1 MNEATGTTAAQMEL
15 NKKREG
21 MLAKLRKDLEEAH
34 IQNECT
40 LVSLKKKHAEAL
52 AECSEQ
58 IDLLNKM
65 KHKIEKDKSQIFNE
79 IVDVRAAT
87 DEVNR
92 SKASAEKN
100 LRGLVENLN
109 NANKR
114 VEECNLTLGDMEQ
127 AKRRTAVENAELMHR
142 LQELETTANLKLKK
156 KASLQAALDEA
167 TRVADDE
174 AKERSALL
182 AKFRNTEHEAE
193 GLRQNLD
200 EEVTGKENLIRQL
213 AKALADADMWKKK
226 YEIEGLAKAE
236 ELESAKL
243 KLQARLSE
251 GQATIEQLNSKL
263 YQLEKSKASLETE
276 LNNTATLLDQA
287 QILNASLEKKAKQAD
302 RILGEWK
309 HKVDGLGLDLDGAQK
324 ETRNISSDLFHIKN
338 AYDEAVTQL
347 EEVRKE
353 NHSLSIEIKDIMD
366 QITEGGRSIHEI
378 DKIRKRLEAEKLE
391 LEAALSEAEGAL
403 EQEENKVLRA
413 NLELTQ
419 VRQEIERRLAEKE
432 DEFFGTKKNFA
443 KALEGI
449 QMALDMECKGKVEAL
464 RMKKKLESDVVEL
477 ETELEHANAAN
488 VESQRTIKV
497 VGQKIREVQAKLE
510 EESRAKSA
518 AQDNLLSADRRCHA
532 NQNALEEART
542 LLEQSDRSR
551 RLLESELVDTNG
563 TLSDQTCQNQVRGR
577 LSKSK

>member
-1 MNEATGTTAAQMEL
+1 MEL

>member
-1 MNEATGTTAAQMEL
+1 M
-15 NKKREG
+15 
-21 MLAKLRKDLEEAH
+21 AKLRKDLEEAH

-40 LVSLKKKHAEAL
+40 LLGLKKKHGEAL

-79 IVDVRAAT
+79 IADVRAAT

-100 LRGLVENLN
+100 LRGLMENLN
-109 NANKR
+109 NANKK
-114 VEECNLTLGDMEQ
+114 VEERSLSLGDMEQ
-127 AKRRTAVENAELMHR
+127 AKRRTSVENAELMHR

-156 KASLQAALDEA
+156 KASLQVALDEA

-200 EEVTGKENLIRQL
+200 EEVTGKENLTRQL
-213 AKALADADMWKKK
+213 AKASADADMWKKK

-276 LNNTATLLDQA
+276 LNNTASMLDQA
-287 QILNASLEKKAKQAD
+287 QILSASLEKKAKQAD

-309 HKVDGLGLDLDGAQK
+309 HKVEGLGLDLDVAQK
-324 ETRNISSDLFHIKN
+324 ETRNISSDLFHVKN

-347 EEVRKE
+347 DEVRKE

-413 NLELTQ
+413 NLELAQ

-449 QMALDMECKGKVEAL
+449 QVALDMECKGKVEAL

-488 VESQRTIKV
+488 VESQRAIKV
-497 VGQKIREVQAKLE
+497 LGQKIREVQARLE
-510 EESRAKSA
+510 EESRGKSA

-551 RLLESELVDTNG
+551 RVLESELVDTNG
-563 TLSDQTCQNQVRGR
+563 TLSDQTCQNQVGSLFITRECRTFCCR
-577 LSKSK
+577 L